1 MKHTLTL
8 PDGRT
13 VEHYS
18 SKRYHVISDTRN
30 GLRRIASSD
39 SPTRALSHWRSYDL
53 VKCWLLDGETGEAI
67 RTPDSPRLTGS
78 TR

>member
-13 VEHYS
+13 VDHYS
-18 SKRYHVISDTRN
+18 EKRYIVVSDSRN
-30 GLRRIASSD
+30 GLRRVHSSD
-39 SPTRALSHWRSYDL
+39 SPTRALSHWRSFHQAK
-53 VKCWLLDGETGEAI
+53 VWLIDSQTGEAI